1 MSTTKPR
8 IGITLG
14 DCAGIGPEIVD
25 TALKSGQI
33 SKFADYKTIGK
44 YPDCTPGRPTV
55 ETARAAAAALEE
67 AVTLSR
73 RGELDAIVTGP
84 IHKARMYDVGFKFP
98 GQTEFFAERC
108 GVKNFAMCLTGG
120 KITVALVTTHIP
132 LSEVPRAL
140 KQSEIV
146 RVGLLLAD
154 FLSRRRSPRRPKRD
168 RSSRAARGPRIAV
181 AGLNPHAGESGKIG
195 SEEIDIISPAIEAL
209 KSESRNPKSE
219 ITGPHSPDA
228 VFHRAIEG
236 EFDAVLCM
244 YHDQGLIP
252 LKLHGFHEGVNVTL
266 GLPFP
271 RTSPDHGTAFEIA
284 GKGIAR
290 PDSMIAAINL
300 AVELTGCHVEQSRD
314 ISGK

>member
-1 MSTTKPR
+1 MGMGASTTKPR

-14 DCAGIGPEIVD
+14 DCAGIGPEIVEL
-25 TALKSGQI
+25 ALKSGRV
-33 SKFADYKTIGK
+33 
-44 YPDCTPGRPTV
+44 PDSIEYVVLGRQPNCKPGEPTP

-67 AVTLSR
+67 AVTLAR
-73 RGELDAIVTGP
+73 RGELEAIVTGP
-84 IHKARMYDVGFKFP
+84 VHKARMYEVGFRFP

-108 GVKNFAMCLTGG
+108 GVKDFAMCLTGG
-120 KITVALVTTHIP
+120 KLTVALVTAHVP
-132 LSEVPRAL
+132 LCKVPQAL

-146 RVGLLLAD
+146 RIGLLLAE
-154 FLSRRRSPRRPKRD
+154 FVRSRGKN
-168 RSSRAARGPRIAV
+168 GPRVAV
-181 AGLNPHAGESGKIG
+181 AGLNPHAGESGKLG
-195 SEEIDIISPAIEAL
+195 VEEIEIVAPAVQELQSRIEDG
-209 KSESRNPKSE
+209 ESK
-219 ITGPHSPDA
+219 IVGPVSPDT

-252 LKLHGFHEGVNVTL
+252 LKLHAFHSGVNVTL

-284 GKGIAR
+284 GKNIAR

-300 AVELTGCHVEQSRD
+300 AVELAAKS
-314 ISGK
+314 S

>member
-1 MSTTKPR
+1 MSASTKPR

-14 DCAGIGPEIVD
+14 DCAGVGPEIVD
-25 TALKSGQI
+25 LALRSDRVPGSAEYVLIGRQPNCKPGEP
-33 SKFADYKTIGK
+33 TI
-44 YPDCTPGRPTV
+44 

-67 AVTLSR
+67 GVTRLR
-73 RGELDAIVTGP
+73 RGELAAIVTGP
-84 IHKARMYDVGFKFP
+84 IHKARMYEAGFKFP

-108 GVKNFAMCLTGG
+108 GVKNFAMLLTGG

-132 LSEVPRAL
+132 LSEVSRAL
-140 KQSEIV
+140 KQSEVV

-154 FLSRRRSPRRPKRD
+154 FLRLRSHN
-168 RSSRAARGPRIAV
+168 SPRIAV

-195 SEEIDIISPAIEAL
+195 REEIEIIAPAVAQLNQSPLTSHRSA
-209 KSESRNPKSE
+209 SVFS
-219 ITGPHSPDA
+219 GPLSPDT
-228 VFHRAIEG
+228 VFHRAAEG

-252 LKLHGFHEGVNVTL
+252 LKLHAFPGGVNVTL

-271 RTSPDHGTAFEIA
+271 RTSPDHGTAFDIA

-300 AVELTGCHVEQSRD
+300 AVELIEKRDSR
-314 ISGK
+314 

>member
-1 MSTTKPR
+1 MSGTTKNRR

-14 DCAGIGPEIVD
+14 DCAGIGPEIVEL
-25 TALKSGQI
+25 ALRSGRI
-33 SKFADYKTIGK
+33 PDSTEYFVIGRQPNCK
-44 YPDCTPGRPTV
+44 PGEPTP

-67 AVTLSR
+67 AVTLAR
-73 RGELDAIVTGP
+73 RGELNAIVTGP
-84 IHKARMYDVGFKFP
+84 IHKARMYEVGFRFP

-108 GVKNFAMCLTGG
+108 GIKNFAMCLTGG
-120 KITVALVTTHIP
+120 KLTVALVTAHIP
-132 LSEVPRAL
+132 LRKVPRAL

-154 FLSRRRSPRRPKRD
+154 FLHARSNT
-168 RSSRAARGPRIAV
+168 ALRIAV
-181 AGLNPHAGESGKIG
+181 AGLNPHAGESGNLG
-195 SEEIDIISPAIEAL
+195 REEIETIAPGIEKLNSPL
-209 KSESRNPKSE
+209 VTRHSSLVF
-219 ITGPHSPDA
+219 TGPLSPDTVFQRA
-228 VFHRAIEG
+228 VSG

-244 YHDQGLIP
+244 YHDQALIP
-252 LKLHGFHEGVNVTL
+252 LKLHAFHSGVNVTL

-300 AVELTGCHVEQSRD
+300 AVELTR
-314 ISGK
+314 SGALRASSNTAVTDCRYS